1 MKKIKKKQHNTRKTI
16 IMMTLSFLLIFL
28 INNCLNEIYDVMD
41 SIGSRLEARRLVMT
55 FSQSVYNEIGENIEK
70 YLEENGNIIDFSKS
84 TARPIGVLGLRED
97 YHI

>member
-41 SIGSRLEARRLVMT
+41 SIGSRLDARRLVMK
-55 FSQSVYNEIGENIEK
+55 FSQSVYNEIGEKIEE
-70 YLEENGNIIDFSKS
+70 YLEENSNIIDFSK
-84 TARPIGVLGLRED
+84 
-97 YHI
+97 